1 MRAQTKF
8 WQVRDAEVEN
18 IYLTSKNEELES
30 EMGVVKWYI
39 DVFEDGQDTRQI
51 VKLYA
56 VLKKKHND
64 L

>member
-8 WQVRDAEVEN
+8 WQLRDAEVEN
-18 IYLTSKNEELES
+18 IFLSSKNQELEN

-56 VLKKKHND
+56 
-64 L
+64 